1 MFSSNICPSPAVS
14 VASKKRKKKRRRK
27 RKPTEE
33 GELAAKSRGSKFTG
47 ALAEH
52 LLKLAPD
59 AHRKRKRD
67 DGDCSPNKRMRSES
81 GEPLENDA
89 QSSGESALGA
99 ALSLN
104 LFCWPRVTYVIYSH
118 EHV

>member
-1 MFSSNICPSPAVS
+1 MFDGPPPVVS

-89 QSSGESALGA
+89 QSSGESALSILACA
-99 ALSLN
+99 ASCVVLLAA
-104 LFCWPRVTYVIYSH
+104 CDIQCT
-118 EHV
+118 